1 MITKAELRKDQFLE
15 SLTDEMLEKFVPVT
29 EEWRVEAGEII
40 FNEGDP
46 ADNFFMV
53 KSGKILLEQKI
64 SEDIIATVGTV
75 DPGESFGLS
84 VLLYAP
90 RRVMTAICSESAI
103 VYAIHKDVLL
113 DLMDNDHSMGYFI
126 MKQAAR
132 VLNTR
137 VILRT
142 EQFLRSMHSH
152 PDIHEL
158 ETDDTKV

>member
-1 MITKAELRKDQFLE
+1 MITKSELKKDEFLE
-15 SLTDEMLEKFVPVT
+15 SLTDEMLEKFIPLT
-29 EEWRVEAGEII
+29 EEWSVESGEII
-40 FNEGDP
+40 FSEGDS

-53 KSGKILLEQKI
+53 KKGKILLEQKI

-84 VLLYAP
+84 VLLDEP
-90 RRVMTAICSESAI
+90 RRLMTAICSETAT
-103 VYAIHKDVLL
+103 VYAIHKNSLL
-113 DLMDNDHSMGYFI
+113 DLMDEDHSMGYFI

-137 VILRT
+137 LILRT
-142 EQFLRSMHSH
+142 EQFLRSMHTH

-158 ETDDTKV
+158 ESN